1 MKAGLFLSLS
11 LLTVLISIF
20 CPCTAEGTELI
31 FVRIVLNQEPK
42 GEFLVDID
50 GGGDFQVRTEDL
62 KTMGFQDP
70 KGETS
75 EIDGLPCIS
84 LRSMS
89 GVNQS
94 FHEKSLSLEITADPA
109 LLSKR
114 TVDYLPKRQAKVE
127 YPKDPSG
134 FFNYGVSY
142 SAGNDFRFDTLGITD
157 QLGVRL
163 GDFLFLTDSSYTKD
177 PKDEKFVRLMS
188 NVTYDRRQEL
198 QRMVLGDFFASSG
211 NLGSNVNLGG
221 IGFSKAYSMDPY
233 LIRYPMAN
241 VSGMASLPSEMD
253 VLINGVRVR
262 TEKISPGGFD
272 LKNISSYGG
281 AGAVTLVIKDA
292 FGREQKLNFP
302 FYVTDILLKKGLH
315 EYSYNAGFV
324 RRYFGEESNRYGSL
338 AFSAF
343 HNYGIS
349 DSLTMGMRGEG
360 IQGRFNLGPAAS
372 FRLHQLGIFSLS
384 LSGSTDEREGTGSA
398 GFASYQY
405 QDGRISASALVKGF
419 TRGYVV
425 AGEEVQADKIR
436 YEAGLGLGYGSSGF
450 GSLSLSTDI
459 VNKYVGQNRQVDTV
473 SYSRMLWSRS
483 TLVASFR
490 KIRDEISSTEVF
502 VGMTFHAKPDLSLS
516 ASYKGSDGTNTET
529 LQAQKNTPA
538 GEGYGYRVSLERSD
552 SSTASAT
559 SINPFFQYNSRY
571 GVYTGEYRGVY
582 NDAGQ
587 KNEMYTLAASGGI
600 AYVGKT
606 IGLSRPITDSFGL
619 VKVDDLQGVRVYLNN
634 QEIGRTDA
642 GGKVFLPTLGSYE
655 ENKVS
660 ISDKDIPMEYS
671 LPEIVK
677 NVSPPLRSGSL
688 ISFEAKK
695 FQAVTGKLNI
705 RTVEGIQP
713 VEYSEVRMQA
723 QGKEAAF
730 PTGRGGEFYL
740 ENVEPGEHK
749 GTFVFQGKTCT
760 IGLVIPKTEEM
771 IIDLGSL
778 VCEDLL

>member
-1 MKAGLFLSLS
+1 M
-11 LLTVLISIF
+11 
-20 CPCTAEGTELI
+20 E
-31 FVRIVLNQEPK
+31 
-42 GEFLVDID
+42 
-50 GGGDFQVRTEDL
+50 
-62 KTMGFQDP
+62 
-70 KGETS
+70 
-75 EIDGLPCIS
+75 
-84 LRSMS
+84 

-94 FHEKSLSLEITADPA
+94 FNEKSLSLEITAAPG

-114 TVDYLPKRQAKVE
+114 TVDYLPKRQAKVQ

-142 SAGNDFRFDTLGITD
+142 SAGNAFRFDTLGVTD

-177 PKDEKFVRLMS
+177 SKDEKFMRLMS

-241 VSGMASLPSEMD
+241 VSGMASLPSEVD

-262 TEKISPGGFD
+262 TEKVSPGGFD

-292 FGREQKLNFP
+292 FGKEQKLNYP
-302 FYVTDILLKKGLH
+302 FYVTDILLKEGLH
-315 EYSYNAGFV
+315 EYSYNAGFA
-324 RRYFGEESNRYGSL
+324 RKNFGEESNRYGNL
-338 AFSAF
+338 AFSVF
-343 HNYGIS
+343 HNYGFS
-349 DSLTMGMRGEG
+349 DSLTMGMRGER
-360 IQGRFNLGPAAS
+360 IKGRYNLGPAAS
-372 FRLHQLGIFSLS
+372 FRLNQLGIVSLS
-384 LSGSTDEREGTGSA
+384 LSGSADERERIGSA
-398 GFASYQY
+398 GIASYQY
-405 QDGRISASALVKGF
+405 QDGRISASALIKGF
-419 TRGYVV
+419 TREYAV

-436 YEAGLGLGYGSSGF
+436 YETALGLGYGNTGF

-459 VNKYVGQNRQVDTV
+459 VKKYVGQNRQVDTV
-473 SYSRMLWSRS
+473 SYSRMLWRNS
-483 TLVASFR
+483 TLVATFR
-490 KIRDEISSTEVF
+490 KIREEISSTEF
-502 VGMTFHAKPDLSLS
+502 FIGLTYYAKPDLSLS
-516 ASYKGSDGTNTET
+516 TGYKGSDRTNTET
-529 LQAQKNTPA
+529 LQAQKNNPA
-538 GEGYGYRVSLERSD
+538 GEGHGYRVSLERSD
-552 SSTASAT
+552 APAVSAT
-559 SINPFFQYNSRY
+559 TINPFYQYNSRY
-571 GVYTGEYRGVY
+571 GVYTGEYRGAY
-582 NDAGQ
+582 DDAGRR
-587 KNEMYTLAASGGI
+587 NETYTLTASGGI

-619 VKVDDLQGVRVYLNN
+619 VKVGDLQGVRVYLNN

-671 LPEIVK
+671 LPEIAK
-677 NVSPPLRSGSL
+677 YVSPPLRSGSL
-688 ISFEAKK
+688 IRFDAKR

-705 RTVEGIQP
+705 RTEEGVRP

-740 ENVEPGEHK
+740 ENMEPGEYK
-749 GTFVFQGKTCT
+749 GSFVFQGKTCT

-778 VCEDLL
+778 VCEDLR